1 VVRLL
6 KKENSMNREFN
17 YQRLLKI
24 SETQEPYKG
33 SENRFPFSNR
43 KYGHKYFL
51 KDMVDGVP
59 QFRLCYYYR
68 KNDTE
73 PNVFGIVRSDNTIE
87 FDMGGRYMHQ
97 GLRQIMSRSY
107 HNGYFRSSVRHG
119 GIIYSKRIEEDDHV
133 WWRVIPI
140 FRGLRMNM
148 DTLEIHESSKYTFV
162 KKTLSREKS
171 KALLA
176 KYENAYKVAE
186 VMYVNLEQD
195 KISDII
201 KEIGR
206 EYFPKYWVENG
217 NYGYL
222 DIKTGNTKEVM
233 DKADEILESSPFDSF
248 ILYINAISLWW
259 KHNNNIKENYDRAKK
274 KIYKVLQKNND
285 VFNVKEFDYTQNISS
300 SAWGLD
306 IKVNNNFVYRYL

>member
-1 VVRLL
+1 
-6 KKENSMNREFN
+6 MNREFN

-24 SETQEPYKG
+24 SETQEPYRG

-97 GLRQIMSRSY
+97 GLRQIMSASFY
-107 HNGYFRSSVRHG
+107 KDGYFSSSVGHG
-119 GIIYSKRIEEDDHV
+119 GIIYSNRLNEENNT
-133 WWRVIPI
+133 WRVIPI
-140 FRGLRMNM
+140 FRGLRMDM
-148 DTLEIHESSKYTFV
+148 DTMEIHESSKYTFV

-176 KYENAYKVAE
+176 KYENAFKVAE

-195 KISDII
+195 KISDIM

-259 KHNNNIKENYDRAKK
+259 KYSNNIKENYDRAKK
-274 KIYKVLQKNND
+274 KIYKAIQKNND

>member
-1 VVRLL
+1 
-6 KKENSMNREFN
+6 MNREFN

-24 SETQEPYKG
+24 SETQEPYRG

-68 KNDTE
+68 KDAITE

-97 GLRQIMSRSY
+97 GLRQIMSS
-107 HNGYFRSSVRHG
+107 GYFNGAFNSSVRHG
-119 GIIYSKRIEEDDHV
+119 GIIYSKRVDEENNT
-133 WWRVIPI
+133 WRVIPI
-140 FRGLRMNM
+140 FRGLHM
-148 DTLEIHESSKYTFV
+148 DTLELHESSKYTFV
-162 KKTLSREKS
+162 KKTLDRKKS
-171 KALLA
+171 KEFLA
-176 KYENAYKVAE
+176 KYDNAFKVAE

-195 KISDII
+195 KVSDII

-206 EYFPKYWVENG
+206 EHFPKYWVENG
-217 NYGYL
+217 SYGYL
-222 DIKTGNTKEVM
+222 NIDNPKEVM

-248 ILYINAISLWW
+248 ILYINAINLWW
-259 KHNNNIKENYDRAKK
+259 KYSRNIKENYDRAKK
-274 KIYKVLQKNND
+274 KIYKVIQKNND

>member
-1 VVRLL
+1 
-6 KKENSMNREFN
+6 MNREFN

-24 SETQEPYKG
+24 SETQEPYRG

-68 KNDTE
+68 KDISE

-87 FDMGGRYMHQ
+87 FDVGSRYMNQ
-97 GLRQIMSRSY
+97 GLRQIMSAYY
-107 HNGYFRSSVRHG
+107 HIDGYFSSSVRHG
-119 GIIYSKRIEEDDHV
+119 GIIYSNRVNKENNT
-133 WWRVIPI
+133 WRVIPI
-140 FRGLRMNM
+140 FRGLRMHI
-148 DTLEIHESSKYTFV
+148 DTMEIHESSKYTFV
-162 KKTLSREKS
+162 KKTLNREKS

-186 VMYVNLEQD
+186 VMYVTLEQD
-195 KISDII
+195 EISDVI
-201 KEIGR
+201 KEIGK
-206 EYFPKYWVENG
+206 EHFPKYWVENG
-217 NYGYL
+217 SYGYL
-222 DIKTGNTKEVM
+222 NIDNPKEVM

-248 ILYINAISLWW
+248 ILYINAINLWW
-259 KHNNNIKENYDRAKK
+259 KYSRDIKENYNRAKK
-274 KIYKVLQKNND
+274 KIYKVIQKNND

>member
-1 VVRLL
+1 
-6 KKENSMNREFN
+6 
-17 YQRLLKI
+17 
-24 SETQEPYKG
+24 
-33 SENRFPFSNR
+33 
-43 KYGHKYFL
+43 
-51 KDMVDGVP
+51 
-59 QFRLCYYYR
+59 
-68 KNDTE
+68 
-73 PNVFGIVRSDNTIE
+73 
-87 FDMGGRYMHQ
+87 
-97 GLRQIMSRSY
+97 
-107 HNGYFRSSVRHG
+107 
-119 GIIYSKRIEEDDHV
+119 
-133 WWRVIPI
+133 
-140 FRGLRMNM
+140 MNM

-222 DIKTGNTKEVM
+222 DIKDGDNTKEVM

-248 ILYINAISLWW
+248 ILYINAINLWW
-259 KHNNNIKENYDRAKK
+259 KYSKDIKENYNRAKK
-274 KIYKVLQKNND
+274 KIYKVIQKNND

>member
-1 VVRLL
+1 
-6 KKENSMNREFN
+6 MNREFN

-24 SETQEPYKG
+24 SETQEPYRG

-59 QFRLCYYYR
+59 QFRLCYYY
-68 KNDTE
+68 KNDPVTE
-73 PNVFGIVRSDNTIE
+73 PYVFGVVRSDNTIE
-87 FDMGGRYMHQ
+87 FDMSGRYMHQ
-97 GLRQIMSRSY
+97 GLRQIMSS
-107 HNGYFRSSVRHG
+107 GYFSGNFSSSVRHG
-119 GIIYSKRIEEDDHV
+119 GIIYSKKIDKENHT
-133 WWRVIPI
+133 WRVIPI

-176 KYENAYKVAE
+176 KYENAFKVAE
-186 VMYVNLEQD
+186 VMYINLEQD
-195 KISDII
+195 KVSDII

-217 NYGYL
+217 NYGYVN
-222 DIKTGNTKEVM
+222 IENPKEVM

-248 ILYINAISLWW
+248 ILYINAINLWW
-259 KHNNNIKENYDRAKK
+259 KYSRNIKENYDRAKK
-274 KIYKVLQKNND
+274 KIYKVIQKNND

-300 SAWGLD
+300 SVWSLD

>member
-1 VVRLL
+1 
-6 KKENSMNREFN
+6 MNREFN

-24 SETQEPYKG
+24 SETQEPYRG
-33 SENRFPFSNR
+33 SENRFPFSDR

-51 KDMVDGVP
+51 KDVVDGVP

-68 KNDTE
+68 KDISE

-87 FDMGGRYMHQ
+87 FDVGSRYMHQ
-97 GLRQIMSRSY
+97 GLRQIMSASFY
-107 HNGYFRSSVRHG
+107 KDGYFSSSVRHG
-119 GIIYSKRIEEDDHV
+119 GIIYSNRLDEENNT
-133 WWRVIPI
+133 WRVIPI

-222 DIKTGNTKEVM
+222 DIKDGDNTKEVM

-248 ILYINAISLWW
+248 ILYMNAVSWW
-259 KHNNNIKENYDRAKK
+259 RYSNNIKESYDRAKK

>member
-1 VVRLL
+1 
-6 KKENSMNREFN
+6 MNREFN

-24 SETQEPYKG
+24 SETQEPYRG

-59 QFRLCYYYR
+59 QFRLCYYY
-68 KNDTE
+68 KSDPVTE

-87 FDMGGRYMHQ
+87 FDMSGRYMHQ
-97 GLRQIMSRSY
+97 GLRQIMSAGSY
-107 HNGYFRSSVRHG
+107 RNGYFKSSIRHG
-119 GIIYSKRIEEDDHV
+119 GIIYTRLIDEEKRE
-133 WWRVIPI
+133 WRTIPI

-148 DTLEIHESSKYTFV
+148 DTLEIHDSSKYTFV

-176 KYENAYKVAE
+176 KYENAFKVAE

-195 KISDII
+195 KVSDIT

-217 NYGYL
+217 NYGYV
-222 DIKTGNTKEVM
+222 DIENPKEVM

-248 ILYINAISLWW
+248 ILYINAINLWW
-259 KHNNNIKENYDRAKK
+259 KYSRNIKENYDRAKK
-274 KIYKVLQKNND
+274 KIYKVIQKNND

-300 SAWGLD
+300 SVWSLD

>member
-1 VVRLL
+1 
-6 KKENSMNREFN
+6 MNREFN

-24 SETQEPYKG
+24 SETQEPYRG
-33 SENRFPFSNR
+33 SENRFPFSDR

-51 KDMVDGVP
+51 KDIVDGVP
-59 QFRLCYYYR
+59 QFRLCYYY
-68 KNDTE
+68 KSDPITE
-73 PNVFGIVRSDNTIE
+73 PHVFGIVRSDNTIE

-97 GLRQIMSRSY
+97 GLRQIMSR
-107 HNGYFRSSVRHG
+107 GYFNGVFNSSVRHG
-119 GIIYSKRIEEDDHV
+119 GIIYSKRVDEENNT
-133 WWRVIPI
+133 WRVIPI

-162 KKTLSREKS
+162 KKTLNREKS

-176 KYENAYKVAE
+176 KYENAFKVAE

-195 KISDII
+195 KVSDIT

-206 EYFPKYWVENG
+206 EYFPKYWVDNN

-222 DIKTGNTKEVM
+222 DIENPKEVM

-248 ILYINAISLWW
+248 ILYTNAVNLWW
-259 KHNNNIKENYDRAKK
+259 RFSSNLKENYDRAKK
-274 KIYKVLQKNND
+274 RIYKVIQKNND
-285 VFNVKEFDYTQNISS
+285 VFNVREFDYTQNISS

-306 IKVNNNFVYRYL
+306 IKVNNNFVHRYL

>member
-1 VVRLL
+1 
-6 KKENSMNREFN
+6 MNREFN

-24 SETQEPYKG
+24 SETQEPYRG

-68 KNDTE
+68 KDAITE

-87 FDMGGRYMHQ
+87 FNVEGRYMNQ
-97 GLRQIMSRSY
+97 GLRQIMSASFY
-107 HNGYFRSSVRHG
+107 KNGHFRSSIKHG
-119 GIIYSKRIEEDDHV
+119 GIIYSKRVDEHKNE
-133 WWRVIPI
+133 WRVIPI
-140 FRGLRMNM
+140 FKGLRMHI
-148 DTLEIHESSKYTFV
+148 DTMEIHESSKYTFV
-162 KKTLSREKS
+162 KKTLNREKS

-186 VMYVNLEQD
+186 VMYVTLEQD

-206 EYFPKYWVENG
+206 EHFPKYWIDNG

-222 DIKTGNTKEVM
+222 NIENPKEVM

-259 KHNNNIKENYDRAKK
+259 KYSNNIKENYDRAKK
-274 KIYKVLQKNND
+274 KIYKAIQKNND

>member
-1 VVRLL
+1 
-6 KKENSMNREFN
+6 MNREFN

-24 SETQEPYKG
+24 SETQEPYRG

-68 KNDTE
+68 KDAITE

-97 GLRQIMSRSY
+97 GLRQIMSS
-107 HNGYFRSSVRHG
+107 GYFNGAFNSSVRHG
-119 GIIYSKRIEEDDHV
+119 GIIYSKRVDEENNT
-133 WWRVIPI
+133 WRVIPI

-148 DTLEIHESSKYTFV
+148 DTLELHESSKYTFV
-162 KKTLSREKS
+162 KKTLDRKKS
-171 KALLA
+171 KEFLA
-176 KYENAYKVAE
+176 KYDNAFKVAE

-195 KISDII
+195 KVSDII

-206 EYFPKYWVENG
+206 EHFPKYWVENG
-217 NYGYL
+217 SYGYL
-222 DIKTGNTKEVM
+222 NIDNPKEVM

-248 ILYINAISLWW
+248 ILYINAINLWW
-259 KHNNNIKENYDRAKK
+259 KYSRNIKENYDRAKK
-274 KIYKVLQKNND
+274 KIYKVIQKNND

>member
-1 VVRLL
+1 
-6 KKENSMNREFN
+6 MNREFN

-24 SETQEPYKG
+24 SETQEPYRG
-33 SENRFPFSNR
+33 SENRFPFSDR
-43 KYGHKYFL
+43 KYGHKYFF
-51 KDMVDGVP
+51 KDVVDGVP

-68 KNDTE
+68 KDISE

-97 GLRQIMSRSY
+97 GLRQIMSR
-107 HNGYFRSSVRHG
+107 GYFNGVFNSSVRHG
-119 GIIYSKRIEEDDHV
+119 GIIYSKKIDKENNT
-133 WWRVIPI
+133 WRVIPI

-148 DTLEIHESSKYTFV
+148 DTLELHESSKYTFV
-162 KKTLSREKS
+162 KKTLDRKKS
-171 KALLA
+171 KEFLA

-195 KISDII
+195 KVSDII

-206 EYFPKYWVENG
+206 EHFPKYWVENG

-222 DIKTGNTKEVM
+222 DIDNPKEVM

-248 ILYINAISLWW
+248 ILYINALNLWW
-259 KHNNNIKENYDRAKK
+259 KYSSNIKENYNRAKK
-274 KIYKVLQKNND
+274 RIYKVIQKNND

>member
-1 VVRLL
+1 
-6 KKENSMNREFN
+6 MNREFN

-24 SETQEPYKG
+24 SETQEPYRG

-68 KNDTE
+68 KDISE

-87 FDMGGRYMHQ
+87 FDMSGRYMHQ
-97 GLRQIMSRSY
+97 GLRQIMSAYY
-107 HNGYFRSSVRHG
+107 HIDGYFSSSVRHG
-119 GIIYSKRIEEDDHV
+119 GIIYSNRVNKENNT
-133 WWRVIPI
+133 WRVIPI
-140 FRGLRMNM
+140 FRGLRMHI
-148 DTLEIHESSKYTFV
+148 DTMEIHESSKYTFV
-162 KKTLSREKS
+162 KKTLNREKS

-186 VMYVNLEQD
+186 VMYVTLEQD
-195 KISDII
+195 EISDVI
-201 KEIGR
+201 KEIGK
-206 EYFPKYWVENG
+206 EHFPKYWVENG
-217 NYGYL
+217 SYGYL
-222 DIKTGNTKEVM
+222 NIDNPKEVM

-248 ILYINAISLWW
+248 ILYINAINLWW
-259 KHNNNIKENYDRAKK
+259 KYSRDIKENYNRAKK
-274 KIYKVLQKNND
+274 KIYKVIQKNND

>member
-1 VVRLL
+1 
-6 KKENSMNREFN
+6 MNREFN

-24 SETQEPYKG
+24 SETQEPYRG

-68 KNDTE
+68 KDAITE

-87 FDMGGRYMHQ
+87 FDMSGRYMHQ
-97 GLRQIMSRSY
+97 GLRQIMSS
-107 HNGYFRSSVRHG
+107 GYFNVAFNSSVRHG
-119 GIIYSKRIEEDDHV
+119 GIIYSKRVDEENNT
-133 WWRVIPI
+133 WRVIPI

-148 DTLEIHESSKYTFV
+148 DTLELHESIKYTFV
-162 KKTLSREKS
+162 KKTLDRKKS
-171 KALLA
+171 KEFLA
-176 KYENAYKVAE
+176 KYDNAFKVAE
-186 VMYVNLEQD
+186 VMYFNLEQD
-195 KISDII
+195 KVSDII

-206 EYFPKYWVENG
+206 EHFPKYWIDNG

-222 DIKTGNTKEVM
+222 NIENPKEVM

-248 ILYINAISLWW
+248 ILYINAINLWW
-259 KHNNNIKENYDRAKK
+259 KYSSNIKENYDRAKK
-274 KIYKVLQKNND
+274 KIYKVIQKNND

>member
-1 VVRLL
+1 
-6 KKENSMNREFN
+6 MNREFN

-24 SETQEPYKG
+24 SETQEPYRG
-33 SENRFPFSNR
+33 SENRFPFSDR

-51 KDMVDGVP
+51 KDVVDGVP

-68 KNDTE
+68 KDLSE

-87 FDMGGRYMHQ
+87 FDVSSRYMHQ
-97 GLRQIMSRSY
+97 GLRQIMSASLY
-107 HNGYFRSSVRHG
+107 KNGYFRSSIKHG
-119 GIIYSKRIEEDDHV
+119 GIIYSNRLDEENNI
-133 WWRVIPI
+133 WRVIPI
-140 FRGLRMNM
+140 FRGLRMNIN
-148 DTLEIHESSKYTFV
+148 TLEIHESSKYTFV

-176 KYENAYKVAE
+176 EYENAYKVAE

-222 DIKTGNTKEVM
+222 DIDNPKEVM
-233 DKADEILESSPFDSF
+233 DKADEILKSSPFDSF
-248 ILYINAISLWW
+248 ILYINAVNLYW
-259 KHNNNIKENYDRAKK
+259 KYSSDIKENYNRAKK
-274 KIYKVLQKNND
+274 KIYKVIQKNND